1 MTTKQK
7 FETKKDLLEAL
18 KAFQNE
24 QIKAKRAALPEKL
37 SGKTITL
44 YHGTSSS
51 RISSIL
57 TNGLQ
62 PKSMHGHSN
71 YDDTNPSNEELV
83 YLAKELSLAY
93 AFSVVSMEKE
103 QYEKEHNID
112 FNRLE
117 IIDKDYRTAMEIYY
131 ETTGNVPVIVEA
143 KVPVEWLYFDEDI
156 AYSREIFDGLTKGY
170 LEFEELTFNISMSQ
184 HTCTS
189 IMPIP
194 VENIR
199 NVAVVA
205 YAEADNVLGGYTMYA
220 QKYRHWINGF
230 QVKRED
236 LKEAYDDLMEKITD
250 DHAGALDE
258 IHVTIKNPQ
267 IRYSQSAVYI
277 DM

>member
-1 MTTKQK
+1 MNTQQK

-18 KAFQNE
+18 KVFQSE
-24 QIKAKRAALPEKL
+24 QIKAKRAALPETL
-37 SGKTITL
+37 SGKTMTL

-93 AFSVVSMEKE
+93 AFSVVSMEKD
-103 QYEKEHNID
+103 QYEKEHDID
-112 FNRLE
+112 FNHLE
-117 IIDKDYRTAMEIYY
+117 VIDKEFRTAMEIYY
-131 ETTGNVPVIVEA
+131 ETTGNVPVIVEVE
-143 KVPVEWLYFDEDI
+143 VPVEWLYFDEDI
-156 AYSREIFDGLTKGY
+156 AYSRDIFENIAKGH
-170 LEFEELTFNISMSQ
+170 LKFEDLTFNVSMSQ

-199 NVAVVA
+199 NVEVIA
-205 YAEADNVLGGYTMYA
+205 YAEAENVLGEYTMYA

-236 LKEAYDDLMEKITD
+236 LKEAYDDLMEKIAD

-258 IHVTIKNPQ
+258 IHVTNKNPQ